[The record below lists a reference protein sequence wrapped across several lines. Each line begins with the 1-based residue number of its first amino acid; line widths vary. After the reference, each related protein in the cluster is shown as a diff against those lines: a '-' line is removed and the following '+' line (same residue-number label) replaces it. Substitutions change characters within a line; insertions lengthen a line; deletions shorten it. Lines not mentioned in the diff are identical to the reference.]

1 MNNTNNNEEDHVD
14 EHSGWI
20 IEEFL
25 KIQDPDDDNILY
37 EGRT

>member
-1 MNNTNNNEEDHVD
+1 MNNTNNEEDHVD
-14 EHSGWI
+14 EHSGFL

-25 KIQDPDDDNILY
+25 KIQDPEDDTILY

>member
-1 MNNTNNNEEDHVD
+1 MNNTNKKEDHVD
-14 EHSGWI
+14 EDSGWV

-25 KIQDPDDDNILY
+25 KIHDPDDDTILY